1 MVEILVIILQ
11 ENFLQLFLNQSMD
24 ELTQNCLL
32 REIDGELHADPGD
45 INFKVPLRSNLVGTL
60 KVADEYLK
68 KYQKHVERCSLNF
81 IFHKQTISHGNN
93 LYIVKEGRITKN

>member
-11 ENFLQLFLNQSMD
+11 ENFLQLFLNQFMD

-45 INFKVPLRSNLVGTL
+45 INFKVPLRSNLVGSL

-68 KYQKHVERCSLNF
+68 KVSKTRRKMFCEFYFSQTNNF
-81 IFHKQTISHGNN
+81 PW
-93 LYIVKEGRITKN
+93 E